1 MNLKR
6 LVRKNIWDLIPYS
19 SARSEYKNISGI
31 LLDANENSL
40 GSVLD
45 NGLNRYPDPHQEK
58 LKSEISQ
65 QNKINPNKIFVGNG
79 SDEAI
84 DLLLRA
90 FCEPG
95 RDKIVIFPPTYGV
108 YAVFAQTNNVEVYSV
123 AQFPDF
129 TLDIT
134 TYKSKLST
142 NIKITFICDPNN
154 PSGNCYSDDQIESIL
169 KTSQSIVVIDEAYID
184 FASRESWISKI
195 DNYPNL
201 VVLQT
206 LSKAWGL
213 AGIRVGMAYASGE
226 IIDIM
231 NKIKYPYNVN
241 QLTQSKA
248 IEAFKDPDKKD
259 AFVKEIIKQR
269 KYLAKTLNQLDIVKK
284 VYPSEANFLLVRF
297 KDATLVYKHLMKNNI
312 IVRDRSNQLHCD
324 NCLRITVGTNEENEK
339 LLNYLKELDD
349 KHETSSVY

>member
-1 MNLKR
+1 MNLKE

-19 SARSEYKNISGI
+19 SARSEHKNISGI

-40 GSVLD
+40 GSVLG
-45 NGLNRYPDPHQEK
+45 NGLNRYPDPYQEQ

-65 QNKINPNKIFVGNG
+65 QKKINPNNIFVGNG

-95 RDKIVIFPPTYGV
+95 QDKIVIFPPTYGV
-108 YAVFAQTNNVEVYSV
+108 YAVFAQINNVEIYSV
-123 AQFPDF
+123 AQFPEF
-129 TLDIT
+129 TLDVPA
-134 TYKSKLST
+134 YKYILSS
-142 NIKITFICDPNN
+142 NVKMTFICDPGN
-154 PSGNCYSDDQIESIL
+154 PSGNCFSDNEIVSIL
-169 KTSQSIVVIDEAYID
+169 KASHSIVVIDEAYID
-184 FASRESWISKI
+184 FTARESWISKLE
-195 DNYPNL
+195 NYPNL

-226 IIDIM
+226 IIDIL

-241 QLTQSKA
+241 RLTQSKA
-248 IEAFKDPDKKD
+248 IEAFKFPDKKD
-259 AFVKEIIKQR
+259 KLVKEIIKQR
-269 KYLAKTLNQLDIVKK
+269 NFLAKTLNQLDIVKK

-297 KDATLVYKHLMKNNI
+297 RSAAFVYKHLMKNNI
-312 IVRDRSNQLHCD
+312 VVRDRSNQLHCD
-324 NCLRITVGTNEENEK
+324 NCLRITVGTKEENEI
-339 LLNYLKELDD
+339 LLNYLKELDN
-349 KHETSSVY
+349 KT